1 MRGLPFAPALALILF
16 AAGCAGPV
24 QETTYSG
31 GLPAGTAVVT
41 PAKHGGWQTQ
51 RGDAAIA
58 TPNGIEPESQM
69 PYGGG
74 ASGIRAME
82 DEEF

>member
-1 MRGLPFAPALALILF
+1 MRFLSLALVLL
-16 AAGCAGPV
+16 AAGCAGNQPV
-24 QETTYSG
+24 RETTYSG
-31 GLPAGTAVVT
+31 GLPTGTATVAPT
-41 PAKHGGWQTQ
+41 KKGGWQTQ
-51 RGDAAIA
+51 SGDAAVDA
-58 TPNGIEPESQM
+58 PGTGLEPESQM